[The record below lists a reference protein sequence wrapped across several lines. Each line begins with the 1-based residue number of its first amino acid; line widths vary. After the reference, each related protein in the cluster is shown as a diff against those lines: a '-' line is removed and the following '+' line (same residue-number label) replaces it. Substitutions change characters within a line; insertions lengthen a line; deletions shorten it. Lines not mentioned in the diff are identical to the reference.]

1 MTEDDYTE
9 ARVVTHQ
16 HSSGPAIKKTFYL
29 TEGQKVVTHQHSSDP
44 AILQQVRL
52 TTHRSRN
59 SPTF

>member
-16 HSSGPAIKKTFYL
+16 HSSDPAIKKTFYL

-44 AILQQVRL
+44 AIVPHLK
-52 TTHRSRN
+52 
-59 SPTF
+59 PF